1 METVNAARTLDYTF
15 NNNKISFWQENNYS
29 LCLIA
34 VYDRLTAC
42 LESEAKI
49 KLEALD

>member
-1 METVNAARTLDYTF
+1 METMNAGRSLDYTF
-15 NNNKISFWQENNYS
+15 NNKIKNTWNNYS
-29 LCLIA
+29 MCLIA

>member
-1 METVNAARTLDYTF
+1 METMNAGTSLDYTF
-15 NNNKISFWQENNYS
+15 NNKISFWKENNDFM
-29 LCLIA
+29 CLIA

-42 LESEAKI
+42 LESEDKI